1 MQGEFNATDVG
12 DTRHVSLGR
21 EDKAE
26 LQIVALERQ
35 DSLSSSS
42 TDYEE
47 IDLNTPPPAVLNED
61 KRTFPDSE
69 DNDSEFDQD
78 DSDSEEKYVS
88 DSHKE
93 EEDMSEAAFGYE
105 EEDKDMREDSLE
117 GYKDSDDDAKDSE
130 NSDNDEG
137 NSDAEDHISDD
148 VDNTGTNDVLS
159 DDESFQN
166 ENDQYEEENVE
177 HESDED
183 IFENTERNS
192 ANGVEVADDEE
203 HDSDNEVNILNDI
216 SITIANESLPANSSE
231 EILGGSEQ
239 ENDLRIFHESNGE
252 LINVAKIL
260 SPQRI
265 IIRHAESEDE
275 IESNIKDELNKHKEQ
290 QATTN
295 ENEKPVPA
303 TAETSQSVLS
313 SGNVDSS
320 SSKITLSSTKVDL
333 SSKEKQDIA
342 VQKVKKASDLNVE
355 CSPID
360 VKRNSKPSP
369 VEKPKVK
376 SALISTSNKDIKQ
389 KKLPME
395 NTGNKAKEP
404 VNENQ
409 KIQRADKNTSGKSDG
424 NKNKITVD
432 SKTESLE
439 FNEKN
444 DDKDEMDFDQ
454 LSIEDEDSDF
464 VEEEENL
471 PTVKSKVGL
480 NKIPSEGSRT
490 KRSLSRENSR
500 KRRRSYSPERS
511 RFSSRSYQ
519 SHSLSHDRL
528 RDQRLRGRSRERFR
542 RRSQSPSHKDRAY
555 RRNYN
560 RHERSRSRDRAL
572 KRITSDVGK
581 NRENRRY
588 RSRSRSRS
596 GSRQKSGRTVDKDSK
611 TDGNMQIS
619 KNSVRVSDKGRHK
632 TKKEQAAKV
641 SVKSQR
647 KEIMAQKNGD
657 REKTAK
663 LTESKSL
670 KTFPPANDSDKKV
683 SKPSAVKAA
692 EVKIKQSK
700 GV

>member
-21 EDKAE
+21 EDKAD

-78 DSDSEEKYVS
+78 DSDSEEKYVR

-93 EEDMSEAAFGYE
+93 EEDMSEAAFGYD
-105 EEDKDMREDSLE
+105 EEDKDTREDSLE

-159 DDESFQN
+159 DESFQN
-166 ENDQYEEENVE
+166 ENDQYDEENVE

-192 ANGVEVADDEE
+192 ANGVEVLEDEE
-203 HDSDNEVNILNDI
+203 HDSDNEVNILNDL

-231 EILGGSEQ
+231 EVLDGSEQ

-265 IIRHAESEDE
+265 IIRQLESEDE
-275 IESNIKDELNKHKEQ
+275 IESNVKDELNKHKEQ

-295 ENEKPVPA
+295 KNEKPVPA
-303 TAETSQSVLS
+303 TAETSHSVLS
-313 SGNVDSS
+313 SGKVDSS
-320 SSKITLSSTKVDL
+320 SSKVTLSSAKVDL
-333 SSKEKQDIA
+333 SSEEKQDIA
-342 VQKVKKASDLNVE
+342 VQKIKKASDLNVE
-355 CSPID
+355 CSPSD

-369 VEKPKVK
+369 LEKPKVK
-376 SALISTSNKDIKQ
+376 STSISTSNKDIKQ
-389 KKLPME
+389 KKLPIE

-432 SKTESLE
+432 SKTERLE
-439 FNEKN
+439 FNAKN
-444 DDKDEMDFDQ
+444 DDKDKKDFDQ

-490 KRSLSRENSR
+490 KRSLSREDNR

-519 SHSLSHDRL
+519 SHSLSHDKL
-528 RDQRLRGRSRERFR
+528 RDQRLRGRSRGRFC
-542 RRSQSPSHKDRAY
+542 RRSQSPSHEDRAY

-560 RHERSRSRDRAL
+560 RHERSRNRDRAL
-572 KRITSDVGK
+572 KRITNDVGK
-581 NRENRRY
+581 NRRY
-588 RSRSRSRS
+588 RSRSRS
-596 GSRQKSGRTVDKDSK
+596 GSRQKSGRTVEKDSK
-611 TDGNMQIS
+611 IDGNMQIS
-619 KNSVRVSDKGRHK
+619 KNSVRVSDKGWHK
-632 TKKEQAAKV
+632 TKKEQDAKV

-647 KEIMAQKNGD
+647 KEIMVPKNGD

-670 KTFPPANDSDKKV
+670 KTLLPATDSDKKV

-692 EVKIKQSK
+692 AEVKIKQSK

>member
-148 VDNTGTNDVLS
+148 VDNTCTNDVLS

-231 EILGGSEQ
+231 EILDGSEQ

-265 IIRHAESEDE
+265 IIRQSESEDE
-275 IESNIKDELNKHKEQ
+275 IESKIKDELNKHKEQ

-320 SSKITLSSTKVDL
+320 SSKTTLSSTKVDL
-333 SSKEKQDIA
+333 SSKEKEDIA
-342 VQKVKKASDLNVE
+342 VQKVKKASELNVE

-376 SALISTSNKDIKQ
+376 STLISTSNKDIKQ

-424 NKNKITVD
+424 SRNKITVD
-432 SKTESLE
+432 SKTERLE
-439 FNEKN
+439 FNVKN

-490 KRSLSRENSR
+490 KRSLSRENNR

-588 RSRSRSRS
+588 RSRSRS

-619 KNSVRVSDKGRHK
+619 KNSVRVSDKGRRK
-632 TKKEQAAKV
+632 TKKEQDAKV

-647 KEIMAQKNGD
+647 KEIMAQKNGE

>member
-105 EEDKDMREDSLE
+105 EDKDMREDSLE
-117 GYKDSDDDAKDSE
+117 GYKDSNDDAKDSE

-137 NSDAEDHISDD
+137 NSDAEDHVSDD

-231 EILGGSEQ
+231 EILDGSEQ

-252 LINVAKIL
+252 LINVAKML

-265 IIRHAESEDE
+265 IIRQSESEDE

-320 SSKITLSSTKVDL
+320 SSKITLSSAKVDL

-376 SALISTSNKDIKQ
+376 STLISTSNKDIKQ

-409 KIQRADKNTSGKSDG
+409 KIQRADKNTSCKSDG

-432 SKTESLE
+432 SKTERLE
-439 FNEKN
+439 FNVKN

-490 KRSLSRENSR
+490 KRSLSRENNR

-588 RSRSRSRS
+588 RSRSRS

-619 KNSVRVSDKGRHK
+619 KNSVKVSDKGRHK
-632 TKKEQAAKV
+632 TKKEQDAKV

>member
-1 MQGEFNATDVG
+1 
-12 DTRHVSLGR
+12 
-21 EDKAE
+21 
-26 LQIVALERQ
+26 
-35 DSLSSSS
+35 
-42 TDYEE
+42 
-47 IDLNTPPPAVLNED
+47 
-61 KRTFPDSE
+61 
-69 DNDSEFDQD
+69 
-78 DSDSEEKYVS
+78 
-88 DSHKE
+88 
-93 EEDMSEAAFGYE
+93 
-105 EEDKDMREDSLE
+105 
-117 GYKDSDDDAKDSE
+117 
-130 NSDNDEG
+130 
-137 NSDAEDHISDD
+137 
-148 VDNTGTNDVLS
+148 
-159 DDESFQN
+159 
-166 ENDQYEEENVE
+166 
-177 HESDED
+177 
-183 IFENTERNS
+183 
-192 ANGVEVADDEE
+192 
-203 HDSDNEVNILNDI
+203 
-216 SITIANESLPANSSE
+216 
-231 EILGGSEQ
+231 
-239 ENDLRIFHESNGE
+239 
-252 LINVAKIL
+252 
-260 SPQRI
+260 
-265 IIRHAESEDE
+265 
-275 IESNIKDELNKHKEQ
+275 LNKHKEQ

-295 ENEKPVPA
+295 NNEKPVPA

-313 SGNVDSS
+313 SGKVDSS
-320 SSKITLSSTKVDL
+320 SSKVTLSSAKVDL
-333 SSKEKQDIA
+333 SSEEKQDIS
-342 VQKVKKASDLNVE
+342 VQKDKKASELNVE
-355 CSPID
+355 CLPSD
-360 VKRNSKPSP
+360 LKRNSKPSP

-376 SALISTSNKDIKQ
+376 STLISTSNKDIKQ

-404 VNENQ
+404 VNENP
-409 KIQRADKNTSGKSDG
+409 KIQRADKNTSGKSDD
-424 NKNKITVD
+424 NKNKIAVD
-432 SKTESLE
+432 SKTERLE
-439 FNEKN
+439 FNAKN

-490 KRSLSRENSR
+490 KRSLSRENNR

-581 NRENRRY
+581 NRENRHY
-588 RSRSRSRS
+588 RSRSRS

-619 KNSVRVSDKGRHK
+619 KNSVRVSEKGRHK
-632 TKKEQAAKV
+632 TKKEQDAKV

-647 KEIMAQKNGD
+647 KEIMVQKNGD

-670 KTFPPANDSDKKV
+670 KTLLPATDSDKKV

>member
-69 DNDSEFDQD
+69 DNNSEFDQD

-93 EEDMSEAAFGYE
+93 EEDMSEAAFGY

-183 IFENTERNS
+183 IFENMERNS
-192 ANGVEVADDEE
+192 ANGVEVPDDEVD
-203 HDSDNEVNILNDI
+203 DSDNEVNILNDI

-231 EILGGSEQ
+231 EILDGSEQ

-252 LINVAKIL
+252 LINVAKML

-265 IIRHAESEDE
+265 IIRQSESEDE

-320 SSKITLSSTKVDL
+320 SSKITLSSAKVDL

-376 SALISTSNKDIKQ
+376 STLISTSNKDIKQ

-432 SKTESLE
+432 SKTERLE
-439 FNEKN
+439 FNVKN
-444 DDKDEMDFDQ
+444 DDKDGMDFDQ

-490 KRSLSRENSR
+490 KRSLSRENNR

-588 RSRSRSRS
+588 RSRSRS

-632 TKKEQAAKV
+632 TKKEQDAKV

>member
-12 DTRHVSLGR
+12 GTRRVSLGR
-21 EDKAE
+21 EDKGD

-47 IDLNTPPPAVLNED
+47 IDLNTSPPAVLNED
-61 KRTFPDSE
+61 KRTFADSE
-69 DNDSEFDQD
+69 DDNDSEFDQD
-78 DSDSEEKYVS
+78 DSDGEEKYVS

-93 EEDMSEAAFGYE
+93 EEDMLEAAFGYD
-105 EEDKDMREDSLE
+105 EEDKDTREDSLE
-117 GYKDSDDDAKDSE
+117 GYKDSDDDVKDSE
-130 NSDNDEG
+130 NFDNDEV

-166 ENDQYEEENVE
+166 ENDQYDEENVE

-183 IFENTERNS
+183 IFENTETNS
-192 ANGVEVADDEE
+192 TNGVEVPDDEVL
-203 HDSDNEVNILNDI
+203 DSDNEVNILNDI
-216 SITIANESLPANSSE
+216 SITIANESLLANSSQ
-231 EILGGSEQ
+231 EILAASEQ

-252 LINVAKIL
+252 QINVAKIL

-265 IIRHAESEDE
+265 IIRQSESEDE
-275 IESNIKDELNKHKEQ
+275 IDCKVKGEMKKSKEQ

-295 ENEKPVPA
+295 ETEKPIPA

-313 SGNVDSS
+313 SDKVDSS
-320 SSKITLSSTKVDL
+320 SSKVILSSAKVDL
-333 SSKEKQDIA
+333 SSEGKQDIG

-355 CSPID
+355 CLRSE
-360 VKRNSKPSP
+360 VKRNSKPSLL
-369 VEKPKVK
+369 EKPKAK
-376 SALISTSNKDIKQ
+376 SKLISTSNKEIKQ

-404 VNENQ
+404 GNENQ
-409 KIQRADKNTSGKSDG
+409 KIQRADKNISGKSDG
-424 NKNKITVD
+424 NKNKAPVD
-432 SKTESLE
+432 SKTERLE
-439 FNEKN
+439 FNAKN
-444 DDKDEMDFDQ
+444 EDKDEMDFDQ

-490 KRSLSRENSR
+490 KRSVSRENNR

-528 RDQRLRGRSRERFR
+528 RDQRLRGRSRERFH
-542 RRSQSPSHKDRAY
+542 RRSQSPLHKDRAY

-588 RSRSRSRS
+588 RSRSRS
-596 GSRQKSGRTVDKDSK
+596 GSRQKSGRTIEKDSK
-611 TDGNMQIS
+611 TDGNMQIA
-619 KNSVRVSDKGRHK
+619 KNSVRVSEKGRHK
-632 TKKEQAAKV
+632 TKKEEDPKV
-641 SVKSQR
+641 SIKSQK

-670 KTFPPANDSDKKV
+670 KTLLPATDSDKKG
-683 SKPSAVKAA
+683 SKPTAVKAA
-692 EVKIKQSK
+692 EVKVKQSK

>member
-231 EILGGSEQ
+231 EILDGSEQ

-265 IIRHAESEDE
+265 IIRQSESEDE
-275 IESNIKDELNKHKEQ
+275 IESNIKNELNKHKEQ

-376 SALISTSNKDIKQ
+376 STLISTSNKDIKQ

-432 SKTESLE
+432 SKTERLE
-439 FNEKN
+439 FNVKN

-490 KRSLSRENSR
+490 KRSLSRENNR

-519 SHSLSHDRL
+519 SHPLSHDRL

-588 RSRSRSRS
+588 RSRSRS

-611 TDGNMQIS
+611 TDGNMHIS

-632 TKKEQAAKV
+632 TKKEQDAKV

>member
-105 EEDKDMREDSLE
+105 EDKDMREDSLE

-183 IFENTERNS
+183 IFENMERNS
-192 ANGVEVADDEE
+192 ANGVEVPDDEVD
-203 HDSDNEVNILNDI
+203 DSDNEVNILNDI

-231 EILGGSEQ
+231 EILDGSEQ

-252 LINVAKIL
+252 LINVAKML

-265 IIRHAESEDE
+265 IIRQSESEDE

-320 SSKITLSSTKVDL
+320 SSKITLSSAKVDL

-376 SALISTSNKDIKQ
+376 STLISTSNKDIKQ

-432 SKTESLE
+432 SKTERLE
-439 FNEKN
+439 FNVKN
-444 DDKDEMDFDQ
+444 DDKDGMDFDQ

-490 KRSLSRENSR
+490 KRSLSRENNR

-588 RSRSRSRS
+588 RSRSRS

-632 TKKEQAAKV
+632 TKKEQDAKV

>member
-21 EDKAE
+21 EDKAD

-93 EEDMSEAAFGYE
+93 EEDMSEAAFGYD
-105 EEDKDMREDSLE
+105 EEDKDTREDSLE

-137 NSDAEDHISDD
+137 NSDAEDRISDD

-159 DDESFQN
+159 DESFQN
-166 ENDQYEEENVE
+166 ENDQYDEENVE

-192 ANGVEVADDEE
+192 ANGVEVLEDEE
-203 HDSDNEVNILNDI
+203 HDSDNEVNILNDL

-231 EILGGSEQ
+231 EVLDGSEQ

-265 IIRHAESEDE
+265 IIRQLESEDE
-275 IESNIKDELNKHKEQ
+275 IESNVKDELNKHKEQ

-295 ENEKPVPA
+295 KNEKPVPA
-303 TAETSQSVLS
+303 TAETSHSVLS
-313 SGNVDSS
+313 SGKVDSS
-320 SSKITLSSTKVDL
+320 SSKVTLSSAKVDL
-333 SSKEKQDIA
+333 SSEEKQDIA

-355 CSPID
+355 CSSSD

-369 VEKPKVK
+369 LEKPKVK
-376 SALISTSNKDIKQ
+376 STSISTSNKDIKQ
-389 KKLPME
+389 KKLPIE

-432 SKTESLE
+432 SKTERLE
-439 FNEKN
+439 FNAKN
-444 DDKDEMDFDQ
+444 DDKDKKDFDQ

-490 KRSLSRENSR
+490 KRSLSREDNR

-519 SHSLSHDRL
+519 SHSLSHDKL
-528 RDQRLRGRSRERFR
+528 RDQRLRGRSRERFC

-560 RHERSRSRDRAL
+560 RHERSRNRDRAL
-572 KRITSDVGK
+572 KRITNDVGK

-588 RSRSRSRS
+588 RSRSRS
-596 GSRQKSGRTVDKDSK
+596 GSRQKSGRTIEKDSK
-611 TDGNMQIS
+611 IDGNMQIS
-619 KNSVRVSDKGRHK
+619 KNSVRVSDKGWHK
-632 TKKEQAAKV
+632 TKKEQDAKV

-647 KEIMAQKNGD
+647 KEIMVPKNGD

-670 KTFPPANDSDKKV
+670 KTLLPATDSDKKV

-692 EVKIKQSK
+692 AEVKIKQSK